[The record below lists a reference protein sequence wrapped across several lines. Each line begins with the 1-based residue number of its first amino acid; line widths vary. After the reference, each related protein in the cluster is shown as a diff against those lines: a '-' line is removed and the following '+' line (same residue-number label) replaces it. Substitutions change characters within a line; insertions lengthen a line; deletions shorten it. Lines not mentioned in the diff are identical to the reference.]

1 MDELMPLVYDELR
14 RRAHRQLSR
23 RGSRRTLSTTGLV
36 HEAYLRLVRL
46 PKPAWEDRF
55 HFFSVAAKAMRSVV
69 VDYARRSLAHKRGGA
84 ARQVDLDEGLL
95 RVEDDAA
102 ELLALHEALGR
113 LESIDARLSALV
125 ELRFFGG
132 LSIDETARQL
142 DVSDR
147 TVKRDWNKARILLMQ
162 LLDEAR

>member
-113 LESIDARLSALV
+113 LESID
-125 ELRFFGG
+125 
-132 LSIDETARQL
+132 ETARQL